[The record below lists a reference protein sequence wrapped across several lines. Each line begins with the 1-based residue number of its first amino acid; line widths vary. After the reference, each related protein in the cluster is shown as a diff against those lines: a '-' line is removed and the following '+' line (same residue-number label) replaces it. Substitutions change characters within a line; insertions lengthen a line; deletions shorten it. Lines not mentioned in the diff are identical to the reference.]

1 VREPSDVDTTTAGP
15 TIQLGL
21 WIVALL
27 KYPAKV
33 EPHGW
38 PGTAALRSSLVGG
51 RKESQRVT
59 ATPIQN
65 VRVILFAAK
74 TTVLPLAG
82 RAPILEWTVVCLWA
96 THHLL

>member
-38 PGTAALRSSLVGG
+38 HGTAALRNSLVDG
-51 RKESQRVT
+51 RRESPRET
-59 ATPIQN
+59 ATPTLN
-65 VRVILFAAK
+65 ARVILFAVK
-74 TTVLPLAG
+74 TTVLLLAG
-82 RAPILEWTVVCLWA
+82 RAPILGWTVVCLWA
-96 THHLL
+96 THLPL